1 VVQNGFRD
9 CFCLLNSFLIGM
21 NYTALMKLKKMFFM
35 VYLSSVSKHGPKN
48 FFFFFYRL
56 LSFIAFLYFINK
68 LKVNMKP

>member
-1 VVQNGFRD
+1 MRIVVQNGFRD

-48 FFFFFYRL
+48 FYFFFFLQIIVFYCI
-56 LSFIAFLYFINK
+56 FILY
-68 LKVNMKP
+68 